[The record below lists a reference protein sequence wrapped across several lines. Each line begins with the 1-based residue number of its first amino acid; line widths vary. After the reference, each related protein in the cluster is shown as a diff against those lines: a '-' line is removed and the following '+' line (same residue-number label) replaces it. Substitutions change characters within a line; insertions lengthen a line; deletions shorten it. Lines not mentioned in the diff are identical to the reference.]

1 MRRLACALI
10 LLAAACGDDDRSA
23 PPPKKPP
30 GGGGAPKAGPPAQ
43 LAPPPAP
50 GRDELLAE
58 VRKRQLNN
66 EDFAESENN
75 RDPFRSFLSTFA
87 VQPPIVSRQHKIV
100 LQKFALDELR
110 LVAIVG
116 GEGMP
121 AKAMFIDPG
130 GLGTLVQRGDHV
142 SKSDALVQRIAPDR
156 VFFTIEEDAGG
167 GKTRQIE
174 KVVELHAGEILT
186 Q

>member
-1 MRRLACALI
+1 MKRWCTVL
-10 LLAAACGDDDRSA
+10 LLAAACGDDDRAA

-30 GGGGAPKAGPPAQ
+30 PSSAPKAAPTAQ

-50 GRDELLAE
+50 GKEELLAD
-58 VRKRQLNN
+58 VRKRQLTN
-66 EDFAESENN
+66 EDFTESENN
-75 RDPFRSFLSTFA
+75 RDPFRSFLTTFA